1 MDKTDKK
8 KTVRVKTAVRMPSN
22 QSSDVIVRKVT
33 KPRVKKMTAHK
44 ETHPTDYHEMKHKEG
59 KSESESD
66 EEGKKEKKPKK
77 PRVKKERSEEQR
89 EADKERM
96 KRLRELKKKKE

>member
-8 KTVRVKTAVRMPSN
+8 KTTRVKTAVRMPSN

-66 EEGKKEKKPKK
+66 EKEKKPRK

-96 KRLRELKKKKE
+96 KKLREMRKKKE